1 LLVNAAICTTE
12 SINSETTEL
21 ADICLSG
28 HWRALDTDAYSGRV
42 AVLIE
47 LEDEMAIVKRQFYKN
62 HKPQGDE
69 YWFYLARD
77 TETGEVFVIRE
88 FDYLAD
94 GGSEKKMT
102 LYEFLAGGG
111 NRQNALL
118 ELIGSLVPDDR
129 LISFPKR

>member
-12 SINSETTEL
+12 SINSETIEL

-47 LEDEMAIVKRQFYKN
+47 LEDEMAIVKRQ
-62 HKPQGDE
+62 
-69 YWFYLARD
+69 FYLARD

-129 LISFPKR
+129 LISFPTR